1 LRSYTPGAPPMSLPS
16 RPGLTG
22 RGGEGRPHRQK
33 RDHPRAAALRWLK
46 FLSQTLRERKRYWL
60 TASCPWVSFASS
72 QLRAPRL
79 RPRGANQ
86 NRKGMRPL
94 LGCCWPAWVGRWFPA
109 AGRIGGTGEGIS
121 RGRCPPRY
129 LGTPAPQAAPCGRAA
144 AHPTRPCLTSRRAA
158 LTATPWV
165 GPSPGRVLQ
174 RVIKGPGE
182 KAGPWRPSPAWWPIR
197 MRVGGPDGV
206 LQRPRRDSRGRPRA
220 AQREGCG
227 TARFPGC
234 TRAGGASGHRRIP
247 ATGCPRVEAVAE
259 GLPPFCPRVFKAGCR
274 ETEMMV
280 WDWSPAHPCG
290 PNAKLIEALSPL
302 CDEGK
307 HRWSSGVT
315 CLSHG
320 QLSKPVSKL

>member
-1 LRSYTPGAPPMSLPS
+1 MRSPASSTPGAPPMSLPS

-86 NRKGMRPL
+86 NRKG
-94 LGCCWPAWVGRWFPA
+94 
-109 AGRIGGTGEGIS
+109 
-121 RGRCPPRY
+121 
-129 LGTPAPQAAPCGRAA
+129 
-144 AHPTRPCLTSRRAA
+144 
-158 LTATPWV
+158 
-165 GPSPGRVLQ
+165 
-174 RVIKGPGE
+174 
-182 KAGPWRPSPAWWPIR
+182 
-197 MRVGGPDGV
+197 
-206 LQRPRRDSRGRPRA
+206 
-220 AQREGCG
+220 
-227 TARFPGC
+227 
-234 TRAGGASGHRRIP
+234 
-247 ATGCPRVEAVAE
+247 
-259 GLPPFCPRVFKAGCR
+259 CR

-315 CLSHG
+315 CLSQG